1 MKDAESA
8 EVLINR
14 ARFSSSFAHDNIG
27 SRESAG
33 IEA

>member
-8 EVLINR
+8 EILINR